1 LAALIRS
8 LKPVGLAGSPFRRLA
23 LHREIEYMLIRNIT
37 LIWVPAQMDLVQLRY
52 FTRIAALRSFNR
64 AAAQLAVAQPALTRQ
79 IKLLEEELGVQLLL
93 RHSRGVEPTEAGE
106 ILAHGAET
114 ILRLADTVKSDV
126 VGVSDISPLLIYKNC
141 GENRSRP
148 RPRRTSV

>member
-1 LAALIRS
+1 
-8 LKPVGLAGSPFRRLA
+8 
-23 LHREIEYMLIRNIT
+23 
-37 LIWVPAQMDLVQLRY
+37 MDLVQLRY

-64 AAAQLAVAQPALTRQ
+64 AAAHLAVAQPALTRPV
-79 IKLLEEELGVQLLL
+79 KLLEEELGVQLLL

-126 VGVSDISPLLIYKNC
+126 VTRAMEPRGTVRIGFPPSLGLLMT
-141 GENRSRP
+141 GDLWRTSRP
-148 RPRRTSV
+148 AFLKSSST